1 MRAFWR
7 PAQPASGADPQ
18 RLAEL
23 ALPALS
29 LALEAIEG
37 AAKLTVSPGSPEGAD
52 FRRRMLSYGAELA
65 QREPQPARLEKIREQ
80 LGGELESFGEM
91 QRRQVEEFVLEV
103 RDSLRGL
110 VAALR
115 SSLDPADE
123 LAEGMDRMQ
132 RHLAF
137 ASECDDLRELKRVV
151 REQAETAKQALRR
164 FAEEQQRAEREFEST
179 VGSLQEKLEQAEIA
193 SQTDHLTH
201 LANRAALDY
210 YLEAILQKAKLNS
223 GRYSLAVLDLDG
235 FKQIND
241 SYGHPAGDQALNAF
255 AGKLKMF
262 LGSGAFIS
270 RLGGDEFVVVGQMPP
285 QGLKRRLDDLLRNLQ
300 RSQILVD
307 VEGRRVAVRL
317 GMSAGITEVHSS
329 DTRESLLRRADAELL
344 EAKRSGKGRTSI
356 RPAEAA

>member
-1 MRAFWR
+1 MRRFWR
-7 PAQPASGADPQ
+7 PAQPSSGTDPV
-18 RLAEL
+18 RLAAL

-52 FRRRMLSYGAELA
+52 FRKRMLAYGAELA
-65 QREPQPARLEKIREQ
+65 QRDPQPARLDKIREQ
-80 LGGELESFGEM
+80 IGGDLEAFGEA

-115 SSLDPADE
+115 ASLDPADD

-137 ASECDDLRELKRVV
+137 ASECDDLRELKRIV
-151 REQAETAKQALRR
+151 REQAETAKQALQK
-164 FAEEQQRAEREFEST
+164 FAEEQRRTEQEFEST

-210 YLEAILQKAKLNS
+210 YLEAILQKAKLGS

-255 AGKLKMF
+255 AGKLRMF
-262 LGSGAFIS
+262 LGAGAFVS
-270 RLGGDEFVVVGQMPP
+270 RLGGDEFAVVAQMAP

-300 RSQILVD
+300 KSQVLVD
-307 VEGRRVAVRL
+307 TERGRVPVRL
-317 GMSAGITEVHSS
+317 GLSAGITEVAPS
-329 DTRESLLRRADAELL
+329 DTRETLLRRADAELL
-344 EAKRSGKGRTSI
+344 DAKRSGKGRASI
-356 RPAEAA
+356 RPAAAA